1 VAVAAAI
8 VFAVVL
14 GVGSRCMT
22 PPPAG
27 KSDRDKFERAR
38 NLKKHIVGIRAAIT
52 KASFACPL
60 IFPLF
65 FAHCC
70 DTRHVAGPALEIRR

>member
-1 VAVAAAI
+1 
-8 VFAVVL
+8 
-14 GVGSRCMT
+14 MT

-52 KASFACPL
+52 KASFACTL
-60 IFPLF
+60 LFPLF
-65 FAHCC
+65 FF
-70 DTRHVAGPALEIRR
+70 ALL

>member
-1 VAVAAAI
+1 
-8 VFAVVL
+8 
-14 GVGSRCMT
+14 MT

-52 KASFACPL
+52 KASFACTL
-60 IFPLF
+60 LFPLF
-65 FAHCC
+65 FFRIVVTR
-70 DTRHVAGPALEIRR
+70 DTSQGLLSKSDVEAQLFTATW